1 MYIVEDIDLTKY
13 TKKEGEKDMKYPDTN
28 SESMDWKK
36 FNNFINKKQMELED
50 NIKNTETIV
59 TKDG

>member
-1 MYIVEDIDLTKY
+1 MYVVEDIDLTKY
-13 TKKEGEKDMKYPDTN
+13 TKNEGEKDMKYPDTK
-28 SESMDWKK
+28 SETMDWKK
-36 FNNFINKKQMELED
+36 FNNFINKRQIELED

>member
-1 MYIVEDIDLTKY
+1 
-13 TKKEGEKDMKYPDTN
+13 MKYPDTK

-36 FNNFINKKQMELED
+36 FNNFINKRQMELED